1 MQSLLTSEYIYNRGS
16 VGEVSGVCRHSE
28 EGKISVIFNLFCH

>member
-1 MQSLLTSEYIYNRGS
+1 MEQEEGS

-28 EGKISVIFNLFCH
+28 EGNISVIFNLFCH